1 MKPEIQNQQ
10 DFLAETLINLEKQL
24 IQESKIALLKI
35 QSWHYAMKTP
45 EIGFSYQQEA
55 ASMITR
61 SLMSFVP
68 NTFVLSEEGF
78 YFSAV
83 EN

>member
-1 MKPEIQNQQ
+1 MKPNTQNHQEY
-10 DFLAETLINLEKQL
+10 LAEIFIQLENQVM
-24 IQESKIALLKI
+24 QESKIALLKI
-35 QSWHYAMKTP
+35 QSWRYIMRTP
-45 EIGFSYQQEA
+45 EMGNNYQKEA
-55 ASMITR
+55 ASMISK
-61 SLMSFVP
+61 SLFSFVP

>member
-1 MKPEIQNQQ
+1 MKSNTQNQQ
-10 DFLAETLINLEKQL
+10 EYLAEVFIQLENQVM
-24 IQESKIALLKI
+24 QESKIALLKI
-35 QSWHYAMKTP
+35 QSWRYVMKTP
-45 EIGFSYQQEA
+45 EMGNNYQKEA
-55 ASMITR
+55 ASMITK
-61 SLMSFVP
+61 SLFSFVP